1 MIYLLLIG
9 TTSISDFEIEESD
22 EVEEIGN
29 AIEGIIHLI
38 YFYLLISAV
47 PEQDPEL
54 VANMADQF
62 KRFFSKRASL
72 GESAFSEDD
81 QAWKPPA
88 SWASTVDVPRR
99 STHSNQP
106 TGPSVTFVASA
117 GEGPSSTTGAQSS
130 SISGLPVEEMEFWA
144 IRVFKPMDKLD
155 ARLSSLVEN
164 SGHTFVTVACSL
176 STTAAELCRILSKK
190 FSSVKDLERFRLFV
204 IHSGT
209 ERLLAHED
217 RPVAMLK
224 NWLEV
229 IGYREGDQLQR
240 IAREDHSY
248 LCRFV
253 FHEFPPAPPS
263 SEEFSRGP
271 RPRITQRSAFLSD
284 LNLSVVPV
292 AVFQWA
298 STIEFLD
305 LSKNPLLDLPEDLF
319 ECLQNLKLLRLIGNL
334 LTAVPRAIIK
344 TEQLTHLDMSNNNLT
359 GHTLSLLRHCTR
371 LTHLNLGGNQIESF
385 PEELSALTQIRAL
398 DLSSNYLAE
407 FPSAIL
413 QMRGVKE
420 LNLAFNLLSTIPDD
434 VERLVELRVLSLT
447 GNRLNYIPHSICELV
462 HLKQLDIRG
471 NLMADLGGIAWI
483 ASALEISLSHNDMA
497 RLDTAAWNSAT
508 QVLASHNQ
516 LSTLTFQQRMT
527 FLKTIDLRVN
537 RLISLPDGLFE
548 STPALQ
554 TLNLSRNVLTALPTS
569 INSLSCLET
578 LILADNNISELTIDF
593 ALLPRLQRLDAHGNN
608 IKVLP
613 QCLWRAAALRY
624 LNLSS
629 NFITELPEPP
639 LTGSSPS
646 SLPLTEALE
655 ELYMAENNLRDAAMD
670 DIYLLTKLIVLNIS
684 HNQIFDLGDDIASL
698 RNLTDL
704 YVSGNSISRIPE
716 SIEELQSL
724 RRFFING
731 NKLSNIPSEVAKISS
746 LVAFDVS
753 SNNLKFNV
761 ANWPYDWNWNYNS
774 DLQYL
779 DLAHNR
785 RFDLMP
791 SQPADRQRDLTSFKA
806 LSKLRL
812 LNLTGIKQTDNFPE
826 ETITLR
832 VRRSLPDETIKVS
845 TSDFC
850 GRDNAFDKFDTCQ
863 KNFFDQE
870 NDFFVGFFDGQGS
883 DVVSYYLKD
892 SLAEA
897 ITYEVQRL
905 KPDEEIP
912 TALRRAF
919 LACNRDLSMQPTPIF
934 EGATATVAYFM
945 DNKLYLANVGDSMAV
960 ISKDGQAVIGTEK
973 HHGWNR
979 NEQSRIRNL
988 GGYISTDGLVER
1000 ELQITR
1006 AFGYHH
1012 LLPFINVNPCI
1023 RVYEIGPQEEFVI
1036 IASQS
1041 FWKYVRYQ
1049 VAIDIARAYRDH
1061 PEVAVQRLRDT
1072 ALAYGCTACLT
1083 VMYIDLKNF
1092 GDVQAA
1098 AAAASI
1104 ASQEQTIERRRR
1116 IFRGSVEDRTLA
1128 RLAAEIAPPKPPCA
1142 IVFTDIRESTRLWSD
1157 DPNAMRAA
1165 NKIHNQIIRRLL
1177 RHHRGYEVKNE
1188 GDAFMV
1194 VFETVLDALKWC
1206 RTVQIQLL
1214 EAEWPQEILNNSIST
1229 PVYGPDGE
1237 LLYRGL
1243 SVRMGIHY
1251 GMAIS
1256 EQDIVT
1262 RRMDYFGV
1270 EVITAS
1276 RICDAALG
1284 GQLIVTSAVYRMA
1297 QEAAE
1302 AGKEDLGLTF
1312 FEIGATKLKGIE
1324 NFEIVYAVY
1333 PSSLANRFK
1342 QQELAILPSA
1352 APAQP

>member
-1 MIYLLLIG
+1 
-9 TTSISDFEIEESD
+9 
-22 EVEEIGN
+22 
-29 AIEGIIHLI
+29 
-38 YFYLLISAV
+38 
-47 PEQDPEL
+47 
-54 VANMADQF
+54 MAEQF
-62 KRFFSKRASL
+62 KKFFGKRASL
-72 GESAFSEDD
+72 GENTLSEDD

-88 SWASTVDVPRR
+88 SWASTVDIPKPNM
-99 STHSNQP
+99 TATN
-106 TGPSVTFVASA
+106 TFV
-117 GEGPSSTTGAQSS
+117 PVSSTFGGEASTPGANP
-130 SISGLPVEEMEFWA
+130 GEEFWA

-155 ARLSSLVEN
+155 TRLSSLVEN

-190 FSSVKDLERFRLFV
+190 FSSSRDLERFRLFV

-209 ERLLAHED
+209 ERLLAHDD

-229 IGYREGDQLQR
+229 IGYREGDQLQK

-263 SEEFSRGP
+263 SDEFEKGNH
-271 RPRITQRSAFLSD
+271 PRITARSAFLAD
-284 LNLSVVPV
+284 LNLSVIPV
-292 AVFQWA
+292 AVFKNA
-298 STIEFLD
+298 ATLEFLD
-305 LSKNPLLDLPEDLF
+305 LSRNTLLDLPDDLF
-319 ECLQNLKLLRLIGNL
+319 EGLENLKLLRLIGNL
-334 LTAVPRAIIK
+334 LTFVPKAIMK
-344 TEQLTHLDMSNNNLT
+344 TQMLTHLDLSSNNLT
-359 GHTLSLLRHCTR
+359 GHSLSVLKHCTK
-371 LTHLNLGGNQIESF
+371 LTHLNLSCNQIDHF
-385 PEELSALTQIRAL
+385 PDELSSLTNIRAL
-398 DLSSNYLAE
+398 DLSSNYLSE
-407 FPSAIL
+407 FPLAIL
-413 QMRGVKE
+413 KMTDIKE
-420 LNLAFNLLSTIPDD
+420 LILAFNLLSVIPD
-434 VERLVELRVLSLT
+434 EIEHLTQLRMISLT
-447 GNRLNYIPHSICELV
+447 GNKVNYIPHSICELV

-471 NLMADLGGIAWI
+471 NLMEDLGGIAWI
-483 ASALEISLSHNDMA
+483 ASALEISLSHNKMT
-497 RLDTAAWNSAT
+497 RLDTSAWNSAT

-516 LSTLTFQQRMT
+516 LNSVSFMQRMT

-537 RLISLPDGLFE
+537 KLITLPENMFE
-548 STPALQ
+548 FTPALQ
-554 TLNLSRNVLTALPTS
+554 SLNLSRNLLTALPSS
-569 INSLSCLET
+569 INDLSYLECL
-578 LILADNNISELTIDF
+578 IVSDNNIIDLALDFSELG
-593 ALLPRLQRLDAHGNN
+593 RLARIDAHGNN
-608 IKVLP
+608 IKCLP
-613 QCLWRAAALRY
+613 ASIWKAPALKY
-624 LNLSS
+624 LNVSS
-629 NFITELPEPP
+629 NFITEFPEPGFQFTSQP
-639 LTGSSPS
+639 LVET
-646 SLPLTEALE
+646 LE
-655 ELYMAENNLRDAAMD
+655 ELYMAENNLTDAAME
-670 DIYLLTKLIVLNIS
+670 DIYLLTRLTVLNIS
-684 HNQIFDLGDDIASL
+684 HNQIFDLGDDISNL

-716 SIEELQSL
+716 AIEDLQSL
-724 RRFFING
+724 KRFFING
-731 NKLSNIPSEVAKISS
+731 NKLSNIPSEVAKITG

-761 ANWPYDWNWNYNS
+761 ANWPYDWNWNFNP

-779 DLAHNR
+779 DLAHNK

-791 SQPADRQRDLTSFKA
+791 TAQSSGNDSSRDLTSFRS

-812 LNLTGIKQTDNFPE
+812 LNLTGIKTCPNFPE
-826 ETITLR
+826 ETISLR
-832 VRRSLPDETIKVS
+832 VRTSTPDDVIKIC

-870 NDFFVGFFDGQGS
+870 NDFLIGFFDGQGS

-892 SLAEA
+892 SLSEA
-897 ITYEVQRL
+897 IMYEVQRL
-905 KPDEEIP
+905 KVNEEIP
-912 TALRRAF
+912 TALRRGF
-919 LACNRDLSMQPTPIF
+919 LACNRDLSMQPTQIF

-960 ISKDGQAVIGTEK
+960 ISKEGQAVIATEK

-1000 ELQITR
+1000 ELHITR

-1023 RVYEIGPQEEFVI
+1023 NVFDVGPQEEFVI

-1072 ALAYGCTACLT
+1072 ALAYGCTACVT
-1083 VMYIDLKNF
+1083 VMYIDLRNL
-1092 GDVQAA
+1092 GVVQAKPEGYA
-1098 AAAASI
+1098 
-1104 ASQEQTIERRRR
+1104 EQVFERRRR
-1116 IFRGSVEDRTLA
+1116 VLRGSVEDRTLA
-1128 RLAAEIAPPKPPCA
+1128 RLAAEVPPPKPPCA
-1142 IVFTDIRESTRLWSD
+1142 IVFTDIRESTRLWEK

-1165 NKIHNQIIRRLL
+1165 NKIHNQIMRRLL

-1194 VFETVLDALKWC
+1194 VFDDVLDALRWC
-1206 RTVQIQLL
+1206 KNVQMQLL
-1214 EAEWPQEILNNSIST
+1214 EAEWPQEILNHPVCA
-1229 PVYGPDGE
+1229 PVYGPEGE

-1251 GMAIS
+1251 ADAIS

-1284 GQLIVTSAVYRMA
+1284 GQLIVTSAVHDMA
-1297 QEAAE
+1297 LEGGNTSSRPTSPESLPQ
-1302 AGKEDLGLTF
+1302 EDLGLTF
-1312 FEIGATKLKGIE
+1312 FKIGATKLKGLSNLE
-1324 NFEIVYAVY
+1324 LVYAVY
-1333 PSSLANRFK
+1333 PSALAGRFD
-1342 QQELAILPSA
+1342 QQEAAILPSE
-1352 APAQP
+1352 PKF